1 MITID
6 FITTIPYIHYMEY
19 REIVYQCNSNDC
31 EGLMEL
37 LNENS
42 VINALEENENGN
54 FVHIYLKSN
63 ESLPEF
69 MSQIAQEHQCIIM
82 SDSIIDDKKYLLNY
96 KRHSKPVYIMDYFT
110 IIPPFIDKSGFKNPL
125 IINPGLSFGTG
136 SHATTI
142 LMLNAMVGLR
152 FTGKSVLDIGCGS
165 CILSIG
171 ASLMGARMIT
181 GIDIDDNSLISCA
194 ENADLNDV
202 DSIQIIIGDI
212 YSLSRKIK
220 YDIILINMLR
230 NNFEPFFADIRPL
243 LRANGT
249 LILTGFQNK
258 EEMKFFVLNNK
269 YIIKEQTSLDG
280 WHCFV
285 LQ

>member
-1 MITID
+1 MAA
-6 FITTIPYIHYMEY
+6 
-19 REIVYQCNSNDC
+19 
-31 EGLMEL
+31 L

-42 VINALEENENGN
+42 INNALEENDNGV
-54 FVHIYLKSN
+54 FIHIYVNKGDF
-63 ESLPEF
+63 LPDFIKKLGKECLCER
-69 MSQIAQEHQCIIM
+69 I
-82 SDSIIDDKKYLLNY
+82 DDKIIDDREYLLNY
-96 KRHSKPVYIMDYFT
+96 KKQAKPVKTDFFT
-110 IIPPFIDKSGFKNPL
+110 VLPPFTDKRGLDNPL

-142 LMLNAMVGLR
+142 LMLNAMAKCE
-152 FTGKSVLDIGCGS
+152 FKGKSVLDIGCGS

-194 ENADLNDV
+194 ENADLNDI

-212 YSLSRKIK
+212 YSLSSKIK

-243 LRANGT
+243 LGPNGT

-258 EEMKFFVLNNK
+258 EEIALFVSNNK